1 MQTSVLAPPVPR
13 LHGIDG
19 LRGILA
25 CSVMLYHYTVWA
37 GIDVG
42 LRFSG
47 LLSAVA
53 FYAVEAFFVI
63 SGMSLAFVYERTDFS
78 RPQTVG
84 TFFVRRFFRIAPLFY
99 AVLAATL
106 VLKWAAVHVLHTPG
120 VAMPSLVEVIENL
133 SLLFGLVDP
142 TQSLVIAGW
151 SIGIEMV
158 FYLLFPPLMWLMT
171 RRDVWRPLLLAGSAV
186 PAAVFA
192 FVLLDPR
199 LDFASQSACY
209 SSVANHLLLFVAGML
224 LVRGTSQGQQ
234 ANRVANSAWIVLSL
248 GLFAALSQGM
258 RDTDLVTGWRRGAL
272 LLVTIGGCAAVARR
286 PASRSLLSRML
297 ERLGEWSYSIYLCH
311 FLVFTVLQR
320 LISADW
326 RGSLVVGS
334 ALATIGVGRCSY
346 RWLEVPMIR
355 VGKRIT
361 ERLWPA
367 PPKAAEMVTLPAAPA
382 RRAA

>member
-1 MQTSVLAPPVPR
+1 MQTSVPAPPAPR

-42 LRFSG
+42 SQLSG

-78 RPQTVG
+78 RPRTVA
-84 TFFVRRFFRIAPLFY
+84 TFFLRRFFRIAPLFY

-106 VLKWAAVHVLHTPG
+106 VLKWAAVHLLHTPG
-120 VAMPSLVEVIENL
+120 IVMPSLAEVAGNV

-171 RRDVWRPLLLAGSAV
+171 RRDAWRPLLLAGSAV
-186 PAAVFA
+186 PAALFA
-192 FVLLDPR
+192 CVLLDPR
-199 LDFASQSACY
+199 VDFASQSSCY

-224 LVRGTSQGQQ
+224 LVHGTSQGLQ
-234 ANRVANSAWIVLSL
+234 ANRAANSAWIVLSL
-248 GLFAALSQGM
+248 GLFAALSLGVH
-258 RDTDLVTGWRRGAL
+258 DTDLVTGWRRGAL
-272 LLVTIGGCAAVARR
+272 LVVTVGGCAAVARR
-286 PASRSLLSRML
+286 PAGRSLFSPVL
-297 ERLGEWSYSIYLCH
+297 ERLGEWSYSIYLSH

-320 LISADW
+320 LIPGEW

-334 ALATIGVGRCSY
+334 ALATIAVGRCSY

-367 PPKAAEMVTLPAAPA
+367 PHKTAETVAPPAAPI

>member
-1 MQTSVLAPPVPR
+1 MQTSVQAPPALR

-42 LRFSG
+42 PRLSG

-78 RPQTVG
+78 RPRTVG

-106 VLKWAAVHVLHTPG
+106 VLKWVAVHVLHTPG
-120 VAMPSLVEVIENL
+120 VAMPSLAEVVGNL

-171 RRDVWRPLLLAGSAV
+171 RRDAWRRLLLAGSAV

-209 SSVANHLLLFVAGML
+209 SSVANHLLLFVSGML
-224 LVRGTSQGQQ
+224 LVRGTSQGPP
-234 ANRVANSAWIVLSL
+234 ANRAANSAWIILAL
-248 GLFAALSQGM
+248 GLFATLSLGAQ
-258 RDTDLVTGWRRGAL
+258 DTDLVTGWRRGAL
-272 LLVTIGGCAAVARR
+272 LLVTVGGCAAVARR
-286 PASRSLLSRML
+286 PAGRSLLSPVL
-297 ERLGEWSYSIYLCH
+297 ERLGEWSYSIYLSH

-320 LISADW
+320 LIPGDW
-326 RGSLVVGS
+326 RGGLVVCS
-334 ALATIGVGRCSY
+334 ALATIVVGRCSY

-355 VGKRIT
+355 AGKRLA

-367 PPKAAEMVTLPAAPA
+367 SPRAAAPATPPAAPV